1 MYRKASLV
9 GITALG
15 LAIHHNFNH
24 KRWRSW
30 CNEEKNYGN
39 LAWPFDTKVAFI
51 VSLSTVVSY
60 WFLLF

>member
-15 LAIHHNFNH
+15 LTAHHNFSH

-39 LAWPFDTKVAFI
+39 PAWPFDTKVFFLF
-51 VSLSTVVSY
+51 LSV
-60 WFLLF
+60 LLFSYCFDVY